1 MKEAPMA
8 RRMIVVLLAALG
20 LFCSQAWAVERG
32 ALFKVSGH
40 GHTMML
46 FGTIHMGLFEFFPLD
61 DSVTKALAAST
72 TLALEIDPTVQTAET
87 AATVQRIAL
96 STPAIVAAMPP
107 ALGPRLTRRLEAL
120 GAPPALS
127 TQLKPWMLLITLTTV
142 EYAKLGYRPDLAIDT
157 HLARLAHSRKV
168 KVIALE
174 TVESQLDL
182 FDRLPV
188 ADQWTLLDE
197 TLAALDSG
205 EAQQEMTSVTAG
217 WAKADRA
224 ALDALALEY
233 EQDTRLSSQILQRR
247 LLVERNG
254 PMADKLDGL
263 LRREHHTMAAV
274 GLMHLIGKDSLPA
287 LLRAKGL
294 KIEQVY

>member
-1 MKEAPMA
+1 MA
-8 RRMIVVLLAALG
+8 RRIIVVFLAALS
-20 LFCSQAWAVERG
+20 LFGNHAWAVERG

-46 FGTIHMGLFEFFPLD
+46 FGTIHMGLPEFFPLD

-72 TLALEIDPTVQTAET
+72 TLALEIDPTVQTAEM
-87 AATVQRIAL
+87 AAAVQRIAL
-96 STPAIVAAMPP
+96 TTPAIAAAMPP
-107 ALGPRLTRRLEAL
+107 ALGPRLTRRLETL
-120 GAPPALS
+120 GAPATLS
-127 TQLKPWMLLITLTTV
+127 SQLKPWMLLITLTTV
-142 EYAKLGYRPDLAIDT
+142 EYAKLGYRPDLAVDT
-157 HLARLAHSRKV
+157 HLARLAHERNV

-197 TLAALDSG
+197 TLASLDSG
-205 EAQQEMTSVTAG
+205 EAQQEMVSVTKG
-217 WAKADRA
+217 WAKADHA
-224 ALDALALEY
+224 ALDALALKY
-233 EQDTRLSSQILQRR
+233 EQDPRLSSQILQRR
-247 LLVERNG
+247 FLSERNG

-263 LRREHHTMAAV
+263 LRREHQTMAAV

-294 KIEQVY
+294 KVEQVY